1 MKMKLLRLRQ
11 VWMYSDNQP
20 TEIILALANIFIVP
34 FALSME
40 VGTGLFLSLIPAISG
55 IHQMICVAS
64 DEINCRVRA
73 SMICLGVYLASAVM
87 YLITIGFPSPT
98 HYGWLLFIIAA
109 FGSMS
114 RLSREKIYKNSNG

>member
-20 TEIILALANIFIVP
+20 TEITLALANIFIVP

-40 VGTGLFLSLIPAISG
+40 VGTGLFLSLIPAVSG

-73 SMICLGVYLASAVM
+73 SMICLGVYSASAVM
-87 YLITIGFPSPT
+87 YLVTIGFPSPT
-98 HYGWLLFIIAA
+98 HYGWLLFIIAS

-114 RLSREKIYKNSNG
+114 RLSRENIYKNSNG

>member
-1 MKMKLLRLRQ
+1 
-11 VWMYSDNQP
+11 MYSDNQP
-20 TEIILALANIFIVP
+20 TEIILALANIFLVP

-40 VGTGLFLSLIPAISG
+40 VGTGLFLSLIPTVSG
-55 IHQMICVAS
+55 IHQIICVAS

-114 RLSREKIYKNSNG
+114 RLSREKIYKNKNG